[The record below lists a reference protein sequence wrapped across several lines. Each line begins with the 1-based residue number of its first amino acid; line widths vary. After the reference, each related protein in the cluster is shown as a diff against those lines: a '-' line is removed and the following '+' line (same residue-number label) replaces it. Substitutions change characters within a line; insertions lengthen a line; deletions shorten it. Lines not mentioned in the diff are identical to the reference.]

1 MYEDVCVLIP
11 TLNEGTTI
19 GPLIAEFKELGFNN
33 ILVID
38 GNSNDDTVNIAKG
51 AGARVIV
58 QSGKG
63 KGQAVQEAFEAIE
76 DKYILMIDGDGTY
89 LPSDAPA
96 MVEPLIQ
103 GNADHVMGNRFANY
117 EPKAFT
123 KLNLVG
129 NKMLNKLFGF
139 AYGEWL
145 TDILSG
151 YRAFTHEAIKSMDL
165 NKTGFEIE
173 TEITVELVKNDFRI
187 KEVPITY
194 LSRHSLG
201 KTKLNPLKDGI
212 KIGLTIYK
220 LAKTH
225 NPMFYFGI
233 IGAICVVMGSMT
245 GIYVVNEWFNSIP
258 HELLAILTTLIILI
272 GVQLFIFGIIG
283 DLIASLHRE
292 TMRAI
297 RNKKENMHE
306 D

>member
-11 TLNEGTTI
+11 TLNEGATI
-19 GPLIAEFKELGFNN
+19 GELIADFNELGFNN

-38 GNSNDDTVNIAKG
+38 GNSSDDTVTIARD
-51 AGARVIV
+51 AGARIII

-63 KGQAVQEAFEAIE
+63 KGQAVQEAFGAIE
-76 DKYILMIDGDGTY
+76 DKYVLMIDGDGTY

-117 EPKAFT
+117 EPTAFT

-129 NKMLNKLFGF
+129 NKLLNKLFGF

-145 TDILSG
+145 CDILSG
-151 YRAFTHEAIKSMDL
+151 YRGFTHDAIKGMEL

-194 LSRHSLG
+194 LSRPSLG
-201 KTKLNPLKDGI
+201 ETKLNPLKDGI

-220 LAKTH
+220 LAKSH

-233 IGAICVVMGSMT
+233 IGAIFVLMGSIT
-245 GIYVVNEWFNSIP
+245 GIYVVGEWLNSTTHI
-258 HELLAILTTLIILI
+258 LLAVLTTLMILI
-272 GVQLFIFGIIG
+272 GVQLFIFGLVG
-283 DLIASLHRE
+283 DMVVSLHRE
-292 TMRAI
+292 SMRAI
-297 RNKKENMHE
+297 RKINPKK
-306 D
+306 

>member
-11 TLNEGTTI
+11 TLNEGKTI
-19 GPLIAEFKELGFNN
+19 GVLIAEFKELGFNN

-38 GNSNDDTVNIAKG
+38 GNSNDDTVSIAKD
-51 AGARVIV
+51 AGARIIV

-76 DKYILMIDGDGTY
+76 DKYVLMIDGDGTY

-96 MVEPLIQ
+96 MVEPLMQ

-117 EPKAFT
+117 EPTAFT

-151 YRAFTHEAIKSMDL
+151 YRAFTHEAIKGMEL

-194 LSRHSLG
+194 LTRHSLG

-220 LAKTH
+220 LAKSH
-225 NPMFYFGI
+225 NPMFYFGV
-233 IGAICVVMGSMT
+233 IGTIFMVMGAVA
-245 GIYVVNEWFNSIP
+245 GIYVVSEWLNSIT
-258 HELLAILTTLIILI
+258 HILLGVLTTLMILI
-272 GVQLFIFGIIG
+272 GVQLLIFGLIG

-297 RNKKENMHE
+297 RNK
-306 D
+306 

>member
-11 TLNEGTTI
+11 TLNEETTI

-38 GNSNDDTVNIAKG
+38 GNSNDDTATIAKD
-51 AGARVIV
+51 AGAKVIV

-63 KGQAVQEAFEAIE
+63 KGQAVQEAFEAIK
-76 DKYILMIDGDGTY
+76 DRYVLMIDGDGTY

-96 MVEPLIQ
+96 MVEPLMQ

-117 EPKAFT
+117 EPTAFT
-123 KLNLVG
+123 KLNLIG

-151 YRAFTHEAIKSMDL
+151 YRAFTHEAIKGMEL

-201 KTKLNPLKDGI
+201 KTKLNPLKDGL

-220 LAKTH
+220 LAKSH

-233 IGAICVVMGSMT
+233 IGAIFVGIGTVT
-245 GIYVVNEWFNSIP
+245 GIYVVGEWLNSTTHI
-258 HELLAILTTLIILI
+258 LLAVLTTLMILI
-272 GVQLFIFGIIG
+272 GVQLFIFGLIG

-292 TMRAI
+292 TMRTIRNI
-297 RNKKENMHE
+297 RNK
-306 D
+306 

>member
-11 TLNEGTTI
+11 TLNEGSTI
-19 GPLIAEFKELGFNN
+19 GKLIADFNELGFNN

-38 GNSNDDTVNIAKG
+38 GNSSDDTVNIAKD
-51 AGARVIV
+51 AGARIII

-63 KGQAVQEAFEAIE
+63 KGQAVQEAFGAIE
-76 DKYILMIDGDGTY
+76 DKYVLMIDGDGTY

-96 MVEPLIQ
+96 MVEPLMQ

-117 EPKAFT
+117 EPTAFT

-129 NKMLNKLFGF
+129 NKLLNKLFGF

-145 TDILSG
+145 CDILSG
-151 YRAFTHEAIKSMDL
+151 YRAFTHEAIKGMEL

-173 TEITVELVKNDFRI
+173 TEITVELVKNNFRI

-194 LSRHSLG
+194 LSRPSLG
-201 KTKLNPLKDGI
+201 ETKLNPLKDGI

-220 LAKTH
+220 LAKSH

-233 IGAICVVMGSMT
+233 IGAIFVAMGSIT
-245 GIYVVNEWFNSIP
+245 GIYVVSEWLKSTT
-258 HELLAILTTLIILI
+258 HDLLAVLTTLMILI
-272 GVQLFIFGIIG
+272 GVQLFIFGLVG
-283 DLIASLHRE
+283 DMVVSLHRE
-292 TMRAI
+292 SMRAI
-297 RNKKENMHE
+297 RKINQEK
-306 D
+306 

>member
-11 TLNEGTTI
+11 TLNEGSTI
-19 GPLIAEFKELGFNN
+19 GKLIAEFNELGFNN
-33 ILVID
+33 VLVID
-38 GNSNDDTVNIAKG
+38 GNSSDDTVTIAKD
-51 AGARVIV
+51 AGARTII

-63 KGQAVQEAFEAIE
+63 KGQAVQEAFGAIE
-76 DKYILMIDGDGTY
+76 DKYVLMIDGDGTY

-117 EPKAFT
+117 EPTAFT

-129 NKMLNKLFGF
+129 NKLLNKLFGF

-145 TDILSG
+145 CDILSG
-151 YRAFTHEAIKSMDL
+151 YRAFTHEAIKGMEL

-173 TEITVELVKNDFRI
+173 TEITVELVKNNFRI

-194 LSRHSLG
+194 LSRSSLG
-201 KTKLNPLKDGI
+201 ETKLNPLKDGI

-220 LAKTH
+220 LAKSH

-233 IGAICVVMGSMT
+233 IGAIFVAMGSIT
-245 GIYVVNEWFNSIP
+245 GIYVVSEWFKSTT
-258 HELLAILTTLIILI
+258 HVLLAVLTTLMILI
-272 GVQLFIFGIIG
+272 GVQLFIFGLVG
-283 DLIASLHRE
+283 DMVVSLHRE
-292 TMRAI
+292 SMRAI
-297 RNKKENMHE
+297 RKKNQE
-306 D
+306 

>member
-11 TLNEGTTI
+11 TLNEETTI
-19 GPLIAEFKELGFNN
+19 GPLIAEFKELDFNN

-38 GNSNDDTVNIAKG
+38 GNSNDDTVTIAKD
-51 AGARVIV
+51 AGARVII

-63 KGQAVQEAFEAIE
+63 KGQAVQEAFEAIG
-76 DKYILMIDGDGTY
+76 DKYVLMIDGDGTY

-96 MVEPLIQ
+96 MVEPLMQ

-117 EPKAFT
+117 EPTAFT
-123 KLNLVG
+123 KLNLIG

-151 YRAFTHEAIKSMDL
+151 YRAFTHEAIKGMEL

-201 KTKLNPLKDGI
+201 KTKLNPLKDGL

-220 LAKTH
+220 LAKSH

-233 IGAICVVMGSMT
+233 IGAIFVGIGTVT
-245 GIYVVNEWFNSIP
+245 GIYVVGEWLNSTTHI
-258 HELLAILTTLIILI
+258 LLAVLTTLMILI
-272 GVQLFIFGIIG
+272 GVQLFIFGLIG

-292 TMRAI
+292 TMRTIRNI
-297 RNKKENMHE
+297 RNK
-306 D
+306 